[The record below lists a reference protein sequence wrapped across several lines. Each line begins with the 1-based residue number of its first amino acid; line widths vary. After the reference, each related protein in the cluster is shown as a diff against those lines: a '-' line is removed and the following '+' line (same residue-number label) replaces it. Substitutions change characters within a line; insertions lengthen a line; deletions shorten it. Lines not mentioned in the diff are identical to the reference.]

1 MDENWENTTKP
12 SQIMREVLV
21 IPKPGLGMLA
31 LFLGG
36 LVVAVLMFIA
46 GGDDGKPAA
55 HHRWRFCCGIGCFF
69 GLIGLFTV
77 SPNEAK
83 VLQLFGNYMGTVREP
98 GLRWVNPFFTKRG
111 ISLRVRNFESERLK
125 VNDLAGNP
133 IEIAAV
139 VVWRVVDTAEALF
152 HVDNY
157 DNFVHV
163 QSESALRNMALSYPY
178 DAHVDGEISLR
189 SHTAE
194 VAEHLKTEI
203 QERLSQAGVEVLE
216 ARISHLAYAPE
227 IAHAML
233 QRQQASAVIAARQ
246 KIVEGAVGMVEMALQ
261 MLSHQNIVELDNDK
275 KAAMVSNLLVVLCSE
290 RGTQPVVNAGKAS

>member
-1 MDENWENTTKP
+1 MNENWESTSKP
-12 SQIMREVLV
+12 TQIMREVLV
-21 IPKPGLGMLA
+21 TPKPGLGMLA

-36 LVVAVLMFIA
+36 LLGAGVIFIVGVSAESALFIILALLA
-46 GGDDGKPAA
+46 GIV
-55 HHRWRFCCGIGCFF
+55 CIV

-98 GLRWVNPFFTKRG
+98 GLRWVNPFFTKRS
-111 ISLRVRNFESERLK
+111 ISLRVRNFESGRLK

-133 IEIAAV
+133 IEIASV
-139 VVWRVVDTAEALF
+139 VVWKVVDTAEALF

-178 DAHVDGEISLR
+178 DAHGDGEISLR

-203 QERLSQAGVEVLE
+203 QERLAQAGVEVLE

-227 IAHAML
+227 IAQAML
-233 QRQQASAVIAARQ
+233 QRQQASAVVAARQ
-246 KIVEGAVGMVEMALQ
+246 TIVEGAVGMVEMALQ
-261 MLSHQNIVELDNDK
+261 MLSRQNIVELDNER
-275 KAAMVSNLLVVLCSE
+275 KATMVSNLLVVLCSE
-290 RGTQPVVNAGKAS
+290 RGTQPIVNAGNST

>member
-1 MDENWENTTKP
+1 MDENWEAATKP
-12 SQIMREVLV
+12 SHIMREVLIV
-21 IPKPGLGMLA
+21 PKSGLGMLA
-31 LFLGG
+31 LSLGAMVLGG
-36 LVVAVLMFIA
+36 LMFAIGAAMANPAVIVLGLACAIL
-46 GGDDGKPAA
+46 PV
-55 HHRWRFCCGIGCFF
+55 F

-83 VLQLFGNYMGTVREP
+83 VLQLFGGYKGTVREP

-111 ISLRVRNFESERLK
+111 ISVRVRNFESERLK

-178 DAHVDGEISLR
+178 DAHVEGEISLR

-194 VAEHLKTEI
+194 IAQHLKTEI
-203 QERLSQAGVEVLE
+203 QDRLSQAGVEVLE

-246 KIVEGAVGMVEMALQ
+246 KIVEGAVGMVEMALT

-275 KAAMVSNLLVVLCSE
+275 KATMVSNLLVVLCSD
-290 RGTQPVVNAGKAS
+290 RGTQPIVSAGSSS